1 MTVQRIDIGKTQ
13 PTSYKALMALHHA
26 SIDAAAGAGVS
37 ARVIELV
44 KIRASQINGCAFCLR
59 LHSADALA
67 VGETPDRLAVLPA
80 WRETQY
86 FTDAETAALRISEYV
101 TDIST
106 AELSEDVYA
115 TIGEALSPDQIA
127 AVHWLAIV
135 INAFNRVAIASH
147 NPVVPE

>member
-1 MTVQRIDIGKTQ
+1 MAVQRIDIGKTQ
-13 PTSYKALMALHHA
+13 PASYKALVALHNA
-26 SIDAAAGAGVS
+26 SVDAAAGAGVS

-44 KIRASQINGCAFCLR
+44 NLRASQTNGCAFCLR
-59 LHSADALA
+59 LHSTDALA
-67 VGETPDRLAVLPA
+67 GGETPDRLAVLSA

-101 TDIST
+101 TNISA

-115 TIGEALSPDQIA
+115 EIGEALSADQIA

-147 NPVVPE
+147 LPVVPE